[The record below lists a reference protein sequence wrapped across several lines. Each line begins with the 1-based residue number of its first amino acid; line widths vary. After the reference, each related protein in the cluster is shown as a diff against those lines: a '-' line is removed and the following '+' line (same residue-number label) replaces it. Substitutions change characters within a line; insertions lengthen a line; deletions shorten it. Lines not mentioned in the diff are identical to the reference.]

1 MFFPAICHD
10 PDVMSNPSRP
20 LFAAASA
27 YAAPAA
33 SGVASP
39 CVSVCKMDP
48 ARDVCEGCFR
58 TLDEIAHWG
67 LFDDDEKR
75 VVIALLPARRAAAA
89 GA

>member
-1 MFFPAICHD
+1 
-10 PDVMSNPSRP
+10 MSKSTRP
-20 LFAAASA
+20 LFAAASV
-27 YAAPAA
+27 YAPPT

-48 ARDVCEGCFR
+48 ARDLCEGCYR

-75 VVIALLPARRAAAA
+75 AVITQLPARRVAA
-89 GA
+89 GGA